1 MSEDQNSEPK
11 KLSQQL
17 DELAELVK
25 ALENPDI
32 EIEEAMALYESGM
45 KLAQAAQQALAEAE
59 QRIEIITA
67 NSNPPN
73 SDP

>member
-25 ALENPDI
+25 ALETPDI

>member
-67 NSNPPN
+67 NSKPSS
-73 SDP
+73 SDS

>member
-11 KLSQQL
+11 KLNQQI

-67 NSNPPN
+67 NSKPSN
-73 SDP
+73 SDS

>member
-67 NSNPPN
+67 NSKPSN
-73 SDP
+73 SDS

>member
-1 MSEDQNSEPK
+1 MSDEQGSEPK

-59 QRIEIITA
+59 QRIEVITA
-67 NSNPPN
+67 SSNTQNPD
-73 SDP
+73 S

>member
-1 MSEDQNSEPK
+1 MSDDQNTEPK

-17 DELAELVK
+17 DELAALVK

-59 QRIEIITA
+59 QRIEVITA
-67 NSNPPN
+67 SSKPSN
-73 SDP
+73 SDS

>member
-17 DELAELVK
+17 DELATLVK

-59 QRIEIITA
+59 QRIEVITA
-67 NSNPPN
+67 SSKPSN
-73 SDP
+73 SDS

>member
-67 NSNPPN
+67 NSKPSN
-73 SDP
+73 SEP

>member
-45 KLAQAAQQALAEAE
+45 KLARAAQQALAEAE

-67 NSNPPN
+67 NSKPSN
-73 SDP
+73 SDS

>member
-25 ALENPDI
+25 ALENPGI

-45 KLAQAAQQALAEAE
+45 KLARAAQQALAEAE

-67 NSNPPN
+67 NSKPSN
-73 SDP
+73 SDS

>member
-1 MSEDQNSEPK
+1 MSEGQNSEPK

-67 NSNPPN
+67 NSKPSNA
-73 SDP
+73 DP

>member
-45 KLAQAAQQALAEAE
+45 KLAQAAQRALAEAE

-67 NSNPPN
+67 NSKPSN

>member
-67 NSNPPN
+67 NSKPSNA
-73 SDP
+73 DP

>member
-1 MSEDQNSEPK
+1 MNEDQNSEPK

-67 NSNPPN
+67 NSKPSN
-73 SDP
+73 SDS

>member
-45 KLAQAAQQALAEAE
+45 KLAKTAQQALAEAE

-67 NSNPPN
+67 NSKPSN
-73 SDP
+73 SDT

>member
-25 ALENPDI
+25 ALENPEI

-67 NSNPPN
+67 NSKPSNA
-73 SDP
+73 DP

>member
-45 KLAQAAQQALAEAE
+45 KLAKTAQQALAEAE

-67 NSNPPN
+67 NSKPSN
-73 SDP
+73 SDS

>member
-1 MSEDQNSEPK
+1 MNEDQNSEPK

-67 NSNPPN
+67 NSKPSNA
-73 SDP
+73 DP

>member
-1 MSEDQNSEPK
+1 MSEKQNSEPK

-17 DELAELVK
+17 DELATLVK

-67 NSNPPN
+67 NSKPSN
-73 SDP
+73 SDS

>member
-45 KLAQAAQQALAEAE
+45 KLAQAAQRALAEAE

-67 NSNPPN
+67 NSKPSN
-73 SDP
+73 SDS

>member
-1 MSEDQNSEPK
+1 MSEDQHSEPK

-67 NSNPPN
+67 NSKPSN
-73 SDP
+73 SEP

>member
-67 NSNPPN
+67 NSKPSNPD
-73 SDP
+73 S

>member
-1 MSEDQNSEPK
+1 MSGEQGSEPK

-59 QRIEIITA
+59 QRIEVITA
-67 NSNPPN
+67 SSNTQNPD
-73 SDP
+73 S

>member
-45 KLAQAAQQALAEAE
+45 KLARAAQQALAEAE

-67 NSNPPN
+67 NSKPSNTD
-73 SDP
+73 S

>member
-17 DELAELVK
+17 DELAELVN

-67 NSNPPN
+67 NSKPSN
-73 SDP
+73 SDS

>member
-67 NSNPPN
+67 NSKSSN
-73 SDP
+73 SDS

>member
-67 NSNPPN
+67 NSKPSN

>member
-45 KLAQAAQQALAEAE
+45 KLAQTAQQALAEAE
-59 QRIEIITA
+59 QRIGIITA
-67 NSNPPN
+67 NSKPSN
-73 SDP
+73 SDS

>member
-25 ALENPDI
+25 ALETPDI

-67 NSNPPN
+67 NSKPSN
-73 SDP
+73 SDS

>member
-67 NSNPPN
+67 NSKPST
-73 SDP
+73 SDS

>member
-1 MSEDQNSEPK
+1 MSEKQNSEPK

-17 DELAELVK
+17 DELATLVK

>member
-1 MSEDQNSEPK
+1 MSEDQNSEPR

-67 NSNPPN
+67 NSKPSN
-73 SDP
+73 SDS

>member
-1 MSEDQNSEPK
+1 MSDDQNTEPK

-17 DELAELVK
+17 DELAALVK

-67 NSNPPN
+67 NSKPSN
-73 SDP
+73 SDS

>member
-1 MSEDQNSEPK
+1 MSEKQNSEPK

-17 DELAELVK
+17 DELAALVK

-45 KLAQAAQQALAEAE
+45 NLAQAAQQALAEAE

-67 NSNPPN
+67 NSKPSN
-73 SDP
+73 SDS

>member
-1 MSEDQNSEPK
+1 MSEDQNREPK

-67 NSNPPN
+67 NSKPSN
-73 SDP
+73 SDS

>member
-25 ALENPDI
+25 ALETPDI

-59 QRIEIITA
+59 QRIEVITA
-67 NSNPPN
+67 SSKPSN
-73 SDP
+73 SDS

>member
-1 MSEDQNSEPK
+1 MSEKQNSEPK

-25 ALENPDI
+25 ALETPDI

-67 NSNPPN
+67 NSKPSN
-73 SDP
+73 SDS